1 MSFSVDLGSLEAT
14 LMTEVSLAA
23 AGIRERADLQRWIER
38 YPEIIEHDLLV
49 VTTEFDQWQV
59 RDRRVAD
66 RLDILFLDS
75 AGSLLVAELKRDEA
89 PDTTDLQAL
98 KYTAYCSQLTVDDV
112 VEQYGRYHGV
122 SAGAARQVIVEHP
135 PTLTDRE
142 LGPIRVRIVANGFG
156 PSVTHVVL
164 FLIDL
169 GLDIGCIQITAQKH
183 ADGQA
188 ILSARQILPPPAA
201 EDYLVKRRRREL
213 EEEERE
219 ATTRRRNSVAVLS
232 EAGVIPVG
240 GEVPINLQ
248 AFTPDQRAAVEQQI
262 AASPDFG
269 MAEWT
274 GLGIREALRW
284 KHDGKLYSC
293 SGLIWKVLDASD
305 SVRAQ
310 SPGRIIGWHRAAK
323 RCTTRHARSR
333 TSCVAQRCR
342 RAHDTAAPQMIV
354 RIGSYWSTSRSI
366 KQGFDDDRRMSPTS
380 ARRGPT

>member
-1 MSFSVDLGSLEAT
+1 MSFSVDLNSLEAT
-14 LMTEVSLAA
+14 LMTEVSLSA

-38 YPEIIEHDLLV
+38 YPEIIERDLLV

-66 RLDILFLDS
+66 RLDVLFLDS

-122 SAGAARQVIVEHP
+122 STSVARDTIVEHA
-135 PTLTDRE
+135 PTLADRE

-169 GLDIGCIQITAQKH
+169 GLDIGCIQVTAQRH

-188 ILSARQILPPPAA
+188 VLTARQILPPPAA

-213 EEEERE
+213 EEEVRE
-219 ATTRRRNSVAVLS
+219 ATTRRRNSVTVLS
-232 EAGVIPVG
+232 EAEVIAVG
-240 GEVPINLQ
+240 GEVPMNLP
-248 AFTPDQRAAVEQQI
+248 AFTPDQRAAIEQQI
-262 AASPDFG
+262 ATSEDFG
-269 MAEWT
+269 VAVWT

-284 KHDGKLYSC
+284 RHDGQLYSC
-293 SGLIWKVLDASD
+293 SGLIWKVLDD
-305 SVRAQ
+305 LGFNPGSVPGPDYWLAPSGRALYEESCRIEDELRSAMRPQQ
-310 SPGRIIGWHRAAK
+310 SG
-323 RCTTRHARSR
+323 
-333 TSCVAQRCR
+333 
-342 RAHDTAAPQMIV
+342 
-354 RIGSYWSTSRSI
+354 
-366 KQGFDDDRRMSPTS
+366 
-380 ARRGPT
+380 